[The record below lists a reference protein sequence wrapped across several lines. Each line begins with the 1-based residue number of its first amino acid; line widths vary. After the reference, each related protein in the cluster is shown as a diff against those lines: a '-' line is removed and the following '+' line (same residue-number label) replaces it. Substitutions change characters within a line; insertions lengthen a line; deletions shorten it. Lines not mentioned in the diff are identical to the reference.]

1 LPLTACPEMHELS
14 LCEGVL
20 QILEEQSWIQG
31 FLRVSRVC
39 LEIGALAGVEPEA
52 LRFHFDAVTRG
63 SLAEGAI
70 LEIVAVPAQAW
81 CLPCGEK
88 VSIRQYFDACPQC
101 GSHQLQVI
109 GGEELRVQQLEV
121 E

>member
-1 LPLTACPEMHELS
+1 MHELS
-14 LCEGVL
+14 LCEGIL
-20 QILEEQSWIQG
+20 QILEEQSRTQCFI
-31 FLRVSRVC
+31 RVHRVC
-39 LEIGALAGVEPEA
+39 LEIGALASVEPEA
-52 LRFHFDAVTRG
+52 LHFNFDVVTQG
-63 SLAEGAI
+63 TLAEGSR
-70 LEIVAVPAQAW
+70 LEIVTVPAQAW

-109 GGEELRVQQLEV
+109 EGEELRIQQLEV

>member
-1 LPLTACPEMHELS
+1 MHEMA

-20 QILEEQSWIQG
+20 QALEEQAEIQR
-31 FLRVSRVC
+31 FARVHAVW
-39 LEIGALAGVEPEA
+39 LEIGALASVEPEA
-52 LRFHFDAVTRG
+52 LRFNFDVVTQG
-63 SLAEGAI
+63 TLAEGSR
-70 LEIVAVPAQAW
+70 LEIVTVPAQAW
-81 CLPCGEK
+81 CLPCGGK

-109 GGEELRVQQLEV
+109 EGEELRIQQLEV

>member
-1 LPLTACPEMHELS
+1 MHEMA

-20 QILEEQSWIQG
+20 QALEEQAKIQH
-31 FLRVSRVC
+31 FARVHVVW
-39 LEIGALAGVEPEA
+39 LEIGVLASVEPEA
-52 LRFHFDAVTRG
+52 LRFNFDVVTQG
-63 SLAEGAI
+63 TLAEGSR
-70 LEIVAVPAQAW
+70 LEIVTVSAQAW

-101 GSHQLQVI
+101 GSHQLQVVE
-109 GGEELRVQQLEV
+109 GEELRIQQLEV

>member
-1 LPLTACPEMHELS
+1 MHEMA

-20 QILEEQSWIQG
+20 QALEEQAKILH
-31 FLRVSRVC
+31 FARVHAVW
-39 LEIGALAGVEPEA
+39 LAIGALASVEPEA
-52 LRFHFDAVTRG
+52 LRFNFDVVTQG
-63 SLAEGAI
+63 TLAEGSR
-70 LEIVAVPAQAW
+70 LEIVTVLAQAW

-101 GSHQLQVI
+101 GSHPLQVI
-109 GGEELRVQQLEV
+109 AGEELRIQQLEV